1 MTRAAA
7 AFVCVKVANTEIRRH
22 WWWLTNN
29 PRNPV
34 VKYMIYRRSL
44 RIAKE
49 LMVEINKDK
58 HKLMLSTAYRLRL
71 ESICRCIANNEE
83 VPLED
88 MIWAENLQKHI
99 LSPEIG

>member
-1 MTRAAA
+1 MSVSQFILLGFFAVVAYLIFIDESIAA
-7 AFVCVKVANTEIRRH
+7 AFVYVFKLVIYNIRRQ

-34 VKYMIYRRSL
+34 VKYLIYRRSL

-58 HKLMLSTAYRLRL
+58 ET
-71 ESICRCIANNEE
+71 
-83 VPLED
+83 
-88 MIWAENLQKHI
+88 
-99 LSPEIG
+99 

>member
-1 MTRAAA
+1 MDSHIILLGMFAVVAYVIVTDDRAAA
-7 AFVCVKVANTEIRRH
+7 AFLYVSKLANTEIRRH

-58 HKLMLSTAYRLRL
+58 EA
-71 ESICRCIANNEE
+71 
-83 VPLED
+83 
-88 MIWAENLQKHI
+88 
-99 LSPEIG
+99 

>member
-1 MTRAAA
+1 MNSNTILLGMFAVVAYIIVTDERAAA
-7 AFVCVKVANTEIRRH
+7 AFLYVSKLVDSNIRRH

-58 HKLMLSTAYRLRL
+58 ET
-71 ESICRCIANNEE
+71 
-83 VPLED
+83 
-88 MIWAENLQKHI
+88 
-99 LSPEIG
+99 

>member
-1 MTRAAA
+1 MNSHTILLGMFAVVAYIIVTDERAAA
-7 AFVCVKVANTEIRRH
+7 AFLYVSKLANTEIKRH

-58 HKLMLSTAYRLRL
+58 ET
-71 ESICRCIANNEE
+71 
-83 VPLED
+83 
-88 MIWAENLQKHI
+88 
-99 LSPEIG
+99 

>member
-1 MTRAAA
+1 MFAVVAYIIVTDERAAA
-7 AFVCVKVANTEIRRH
+7 AFVYVSKLANTQIKRH

-58 HKLMLSTAYRLRL
+58 ET
-71 ESICRCIANNEE
+71 
-83 VPLED
+83 
-88 MIWAENLQKHI
+88 
-99 LSPEIG
+99 

>member
-1 MTRAAA
+1 MDSHIILLGIFAVVAYIIVTDERAAA
-7 AFVCVKVANTEIRRH
+7 AFLYVSKLANTEIKRH

-34 VKYMIYRRSL
+34 VKYLIYRRSL

-58 HKLMLSTAYRLRL
+58 ET
-71 ESICRCIANNEE
+71 
-83 VPLED
+83 
-88 MIWAENLQKHI
+88 
-99 LSPEIG
+99 

>member
-1 MTRAAA
+1 MDSPHIILSGIFAVVAYVIVTDERAAA
-7 AFVCVKVANTEIRRH
+7 AFLYAIKLANTEIRRH

-58 HKLMLSTAYRLRL
+58 EA
-71 ESICRCIANNEE
+71 
-83 VPLED
+83 
-88 MIWAENLQKHI
+88 
-99 LSPEIG
+99 

>member
-1 MTRAAA
+1 MNSHTILLGMFAVVAYIIVTDERAAA
-7 AFVCVKVANTEIRRH
+7 AFLYVSKLVDSNIRRH

-58 HKLMLSTAYRLRL
+58 EA
-71 ESICRCIANNEE
+71 
-83 VPLED
+83 
-88 MIWAENLQKHI
+88 
-99 LSPEIG
+99 

>member
-1 MTRAAA
+1 MFAVVAYVIVTDERAAA
-7 AFVCVKVANTEIRRH
+7 AFVYVSKLANTEIKRH

-58 HKLMLSTAYRLRL
+58 ET
-71 ESICRCIANNEE
+71 
-83 VPLED
+83 
-88 MIWAENLQKHI
+88 
-99 LSPEIG
+99 

>member
-1 MTRAAA
+1 MDSHIILLGIFAVVAYIIVTDERAAA
-7 AFVCVKVANTEIRRH
+7 AFVYVSKLANTEIRRH

-58 HKLMLSTAYRLRL
+58 ET
-71 ESICRCIANNEE
+71 
-83 VPLED
+83 
-88 MIWAENLQKHI
+88 
-99 LSPEIG
+99 

>member
-1 MTRAAA
+1 MDSHIVLLGLFAVVAFVIVTDENVAA
-7 AFVCVKVANTEIRRH
+7 AFVYVFKLANTEIKRH

-49 LMVEINKDK
+49 LTAEINKDK
-58 HKLMLSTAYRLRL
+58 ET
-71 ESICRCIANNEE
+71 
-83 VPLED
+83 
-88 MIWAENLQKHI
+88 
-99 LSPEIG
+99 

>member
-1 MTRAAA
+1 MDSHIILLGIFAVVAYVIVTDERAAA
-7 AFVCVKVANTEIRRH
+7 AFLYVSKLANTEIKRH

-44 RIAKE
+44 RLSKE

-58 HKLMLSTAYRLRL
+58 ET
-71 ESICRCIANNEE
+71 
-83 VPLED
+83 
-88 MIWAENLQKHI
+88 
-99 LSPEIG
+99 

>member
-1 MTRAAA
+1 MFAVVAYIIVTDERAAA
-7 AFVCVKVANTEIRRH
+7 AFLYVSKLANTEIKRH

-44 RIAKE
+44 RLTKE

-58 HKLMLSTAYRLRL
+58 ET
-71 ESICRCIANNEE
+71 
-83 VPLED
+83 
-88 MIWAENLQKHI
+88 
-99 LSPEIG
+99 

>member
-1 MTRAAA
+1 MNSHTILLGMFAVVAYVIVTDERAAA
-7 AFVCVKVANTEIRRH
+7 AFLYVSKLANTEIKRH

-44 RIAKE
+44 RLAKE

-58 HKLMLSTAYRLRL
+58 ET
-71 ESICRCIANNEE
+71 
-83 VPLED
+83 
-88 MIWAENLQKHI
+88 
-99 LSPEIG
+99 